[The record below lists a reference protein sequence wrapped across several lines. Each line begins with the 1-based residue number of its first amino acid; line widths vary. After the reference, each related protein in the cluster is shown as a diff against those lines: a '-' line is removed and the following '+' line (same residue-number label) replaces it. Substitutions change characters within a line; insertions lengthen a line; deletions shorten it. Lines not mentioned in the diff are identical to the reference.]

1 VCYTEVSQN
10 VPVRTM
16 DSLEVYLH
24 MHGHGI
30 ITELHDKMVEREA
43 FIGKMFTFK
52 VIILYI

>member
-1 VCYTEVSQN
+1 MCYTEVSQN